1 MSILWRGVRFV
12 AAVKQPNFIALQSAV
27 FQVAKRTIFVF
38 RAKIAHFNQQFNY
51 AMNGNINQ
59 VNRGMDTA
67 FIRRTAKNLNSFF
80 GVRFIHRE
88 CMLAQASNINK
99 V

>member
-51 AMNGNINQ
+51 AM
-59 VNRGMDTA
+59 DTA